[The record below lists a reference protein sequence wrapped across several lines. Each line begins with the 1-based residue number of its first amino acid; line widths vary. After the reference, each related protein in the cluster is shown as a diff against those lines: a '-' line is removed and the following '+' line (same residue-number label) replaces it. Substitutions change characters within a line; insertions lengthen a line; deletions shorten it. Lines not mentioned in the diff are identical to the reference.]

1 MLSEDGRILSI
12 EEADREYEKIKLDE
26 SVPSIEDSILM
37 LLSIIPDSPI
47 VSRTLMMK
55 EVFLFYADFLK
66 RFGIESDPIRDAG
79 FFAYKYGPYSLR
91 VNISLASLAL
101 AGKIK
106 IRDFDDYLEEE
117 RKKMKGYEKL
127 DLPDG
132 NGRYHACFST
142 NVDFE
147 NIIARYKQEFEEHEI
162 NMYQF
167 KNELMNFKWA
177 WDQKTA
183 AGVVLYI
190 YNNPKFKEFI
200 GKSELKDKFPEAYG
214 GRVKEDYSPRLKAHA
229 GTGRK

>member
-1 MLSEDGRILSI
+1 MEIKTPNK
-12 EEADREYEKIKLDE
+12 EYH
-26 SVPSIEDSILM
+26 
-37 LLSIIPDSPI
+37 
-47 VSRTLMMK
+47 
-55 EVFLFYADFLK
+55 
-66 RFGIESDPIRDAG
+66 RDAELVYSCQYHVI
-79 FFAYKYGPYSLR
+79 FCPKYRRKVL
-91 VNISLASLAL
+91 VNGI
-101 AGKIK
+101 
-106 IRDFDDYLEEE
+106 DEEL
-117 RKKMKGYEKL
+117 KKMKGYEKL